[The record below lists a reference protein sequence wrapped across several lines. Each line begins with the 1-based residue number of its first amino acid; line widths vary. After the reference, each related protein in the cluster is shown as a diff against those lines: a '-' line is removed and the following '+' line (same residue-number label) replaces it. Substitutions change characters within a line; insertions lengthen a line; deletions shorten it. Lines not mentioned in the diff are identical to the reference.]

1 MKSVNLKSLIEIY
14 ELNNGK
20 FPQAY
25 INFLGSK
32 DYQLTVKQ
40 KELCPLISLLKILSG
55 EPHSLHTNL
64 FNYFYVGYEIP
75 QIGKEFDL
83 LRINNCSV
91 LNIEYKR
98 EFSEKITNQ
107 LKRNQ
112 YYLKFLNK
120 EMYLYTYVEKDNTL
134 YTLNSK
140 KELIQTTLDNLANVI
155 KLQCEQGNFFENNLN
170 ELFDPCNYLISPFR
184 KTPEFLNNEYFLT
197 KEQEEIEHNIKKN
210 LSANYKYFVITGD
223 AGSGKTLL
231 TYHLAKDFKNKNQK
245 IGLIHCGNLNDG
257 HLELKQEYNWEIEP
271 IKYWKKLFENSI
283 PEIII
288 IDEFQ
293 RINKKQFFEMLNN
306 YIKPNEII
314 LILSGDGK
322 QTLSKNEG
330 EIFKLFNDID
340 SKNVKK
346 YKLKAKIRTNKELD
360 QFIKIMLDL
369 NNKIN
374 YKVSNKNINIT
385 YFNNINEA
393 NRYIA
398 SKEYNYI
405 SYTPSQYYENKYADS
420 AKVNPKKIGNAHA
433 VIGQEFENVIVI
445 LGEQFYYDDKILKAR
460 KMDRIPYSTAK
471 MFFQQITRAINKLE
485 IVVVNNLDVFNKLIE
500 IFD

>member
-55 EPHSLHTNL
+55 KPHSLHTNL

-155 KLQCEQGNFFENNLN
+155 ELQCEQGNFFENNLN

-197 KEQEEIEHNIKKN
+197 KEQEEIEHYIKKDI
-210 LSANYKYFVITGD
+210 SANYKYFVITGD
-223 AGSGKTLL
+223 AGSDKTLL
-231 TYHLAKDFKNKNQK
+231 TYHLAKDFK
-245 IGLIHCGNLNDG
+245 
-257 HLELKQEYNWEIEP
+257 
-271 IKYWKKLFENSI
+271 
-283 PEIII
+283 
-288 IDEFQ
+288 
-293 RINKKQFFEMLNN
+293 
-306 YIKPNEII
+306 
-314 LILSGDGK
+314 
-322 QTLSKNEG
+322 
-330 EIFKLFNDID
+330 
-340 SKNVKK
+340 
-346 YKLKAKIRTNKELD
+346 
-360 QFIKIMLDL
+360 
-369 NNKIN
+369 
-374 YKVSNKNINIT
+374 
-385 YFNNINEA
+385 
-393 NRYIA
+393 
-398 SKEYNYI
+398 
-405 SYTPSQYYENKYADS
+405 
-420 AKVNPKKIGNAHA
+420 
-433 VIGQEFENVIVI
+433 VIVL

-460 KMDRIPYSTAK
+460 KMDGIPYSTAK